1 MLQLDGRLLTPSAEG
16 IGFQWEKGPEGRF
29 VRPVGHTFE
38 VPRRGAPPGLGSSA
52 TWRRRACRQ
61 RALLCVDRVTCGR
74 CACVGLRTVDAATQT
89 NDGQQVPD
97 DTRRHF
103 AQLHSSAELATQT
116 NDGQHVPDDTRR
128 HFAQLHS
135 SAELVQST
143 GMQDTVLDMQ
153 QFRSLDESVA
163 ATDADPRVVI
173 DDLHW
178 VQLQYPVKAASHA
191 EVRWTIDEF
200 HEYAKACWCLA
211 TADGS
216 DFGRVEL
223 HAGVLVADATVIH
236 VESVKLSQVL
246 EVIRQMEDG
255 SWHDVQKVHQGINQ
269 RVGRFVDFG
278 TVMEMIQRLVGSGWV
293 EVKETSVRERM
304 PDGEMLELIQE

>member
-1 MLQLDGRLLTPSAEG
+1 M
-16 IGFQWEKGPEGRF
+16 
-29 VRPVGHTFE
+29 
-38 VPRRGAPPGLGSSA
+38 
-52 TWRRRACRQ
+52 C
-61 RALLCVDRVTCGR
+61 LCG
-74 CACVGLRTVDAATQT
+74 
-89 NDGQQVPD
+89 
-97 DTRRHF
+97 
-103 AQLHSSAELATQT
+103 
-116 NDGQHVPDDTRR
+116 
-128 HFAQLHS
+128 
-135 SAELVQST
+135 
-143 GMQDTVLDMQ
+143 
-153 QFRSLDESVA
+153 
-163 ATDADPRVVI
+163 
-173 DDLHW
+173 DLHW

-293 EVKETSVRERM
+293 EAKGNSVRERM

>member
-89 NDGQQVPD
+89 NDGQ
-97 DTRRHF
+97 
-103 AQLHSSAELATQT
+103 
-116 NDGQHVPDDTRR
+116 HVPDDTRR

-143 GMQDTVLDMQ
+143 GMQDTVLEMQ

-178 VQLQYPVKAASHA
+178 VQLQFLVKAASHA

-293 EVKETSVRERM
+293 EAKGNSVRERM

>member
-16 IGFQWEKGPEGRF
+16 IGFPREKWPEGRF

-89 NDGQQVPD
+89 NDGQ
-97 DTRRHF
+97 
-103 AQLHSSAELATQT
+103 
-116 NDGQHVPDDTRR
+116 HVPDDTRR

-143 GMQDTVLDMQ
+143 GMQDTVLEMQ

-293 EVKETSVRERM
+293 EAKGNSVRERM